1 MKTNNKIILGITAS
15 IAAYKGIYIANELT
29 KRGYDVHVTLTQNT
43 LHLIQPYTIE
53 VLTHNKCIIDS
64 FDRPNEYDVHHIS
77 LAHSASLFLIAPATA
92 DIIAKLASGI
102 ADDFLTTTFLAA
114 TCPKLIAPAMNT
126 TMLHNPITQRNI
138 QILKSFGVTFINS
151 SYGKLAC
158 GDVGDGKLASVDSIL
173 TFVDQQLHP
182 IQPLLNK
189 KIVITAG
196 PTIEPIDPVRFI
208 TNHSTGKMGYAIA
221 QVAQQFGATVTL
233 ITGPTTIQKPSG
245 VSIVNVQ
252 TAIEMYD
259 AVMKEKDVDIYIMS
273 AAVADYR
280 PMNISNQKIKKDEN
294 ELTITLVKNPDILKE
309 IGDKRN
315 DHQIIVGFAMET
327 QDLIQ
332 NAQEKLK
339 KKHCDMIVANQLN
352 VKGAGFG
359 GETNKVAFITK
370 DGIEETEVLLKS
382 EIARLII
389 EKVIDRINQ

>member
-1 MKTNNKIILGITAS
+1 MI
-15 IAAYKGIYIANELT
+15 
-29 KRGYDVHVTLTQNT
+29 
-43 LHLIQPYTIE
+43 
-53 VLTHNKCIIDS
+53 

-158 GDVGDGKLASVDSIL
+158 GDVGDGKLAPVDSIL

-315 DHQIIVGFAMET
+315 DNQIIVGFAMET